1 MEDNEEV
8 TGTEEESP
16 EIEESSEESQEPSL
30 RDTLETAM
38 EEVDATDEGND
49 TSEPE
54 KSTEGADTEPISGE
68 SEGNPD
74 DEQIADSYKAP
85 QSWKPAEREQ
95 WSKIPKELQ
104 HRIKAREAE
113 TDALLRE
120 TSEARNT
127 HQFISQL
134 EQSYAPILAAEG
146 VRDTK
151 TAIKGLFDSV
161 SLLRNGSPQ
170 DKALK
175 MAQFIQH
182 YGVDIEALDSAL
194 VGERPQASPNAEIE
208 HLIEQRLQPVNQLLE
223 RVNSTEQRQRQA
235 VQESANQ
242 EVANFKGEFL
252 SDVRND
258 MPDII
263 DMAAS
268 RGQDM
273 TLQKAYD
280 IAVNLRPDL
289 SEIINKRKQE
299 EAITGKRNHI
309 GKKLN
314 AASSVA
320 GSRGGMAGGAGGG
333 SLRDEIEA
341 AWNEAAS

>member
-1 MEDNEEV
+1 MEVNETEV

-30 RDTLETAM
+30 RDTLENAM
-38 EEVDATDEGND
+38 EEADNDGSTDTEDTAKERGDIKEEEPLPDDNIDKEDADGEKL
-49 TSEPE
+49 E
-54 KSTEGADTEPISGE
+54 KS
-68 SEGNPD
+68 
-74 DEQIADSYKAP
+74 YRAP

-113 TDALLRE
+113 TDTLLRE

-151 TAIKGLFDSV
+151 AAIKGLFDTV

-182 YGVDIEALDSAL
+182 YGIDIEALDSAL

-252 SDVRND
+252 SDVRNG
-258 MPDII
+258 MADII

-268 RGQDM
+268 RNQDM

-280 IAVNLRPDL
+280 IAVSLRPNL
-289 SEIINKRKQE
+289 SDIIAKRKQE
-299 EAITGKRNHI
+299 
-309 GKKLN
+309 
-314 AASSVA
+314 
-320 GSRGGMAGGAGGG
+320 
-333 SLRDEIEA
+333 
-341 AWNEAAS
+341 

>member
-1 MEDNEEV
+1 MEEHEEV
-8 TGTEEESP
+8 TTPEEESP
-16 EIEESSEESQEPSL
+16 EIDESSEESQEPSL
-30 RDTLETAM
+30 RDTLEEAM
-38 EEVDATDEGND
+38 NEVDETDEGND

-68 SEGNPD
+68 SEGNLD

-151 TAIKGLFDSV
+151 TAIKGLFDTV

-194 VGERPQASPNAEIE
+194 VGEQPTPSQNAELE
-208 HLIEQRLQPVNQLLE
+208 QLIDQRLQPVNQLLE
-223 RVNSTEQRQRQA
+223 RVSHSEQQQRQA
-235 VQESANQ
+235 IQAGAEK
-242 EVANFKGEFL
+242 EVSDFKGEFL
-252 SDVRND
+252 SDVRYD
-258 MPDII
+258 MADII
-263 DMAAS
+263 DAAAS

-273 TLQKAYD
+273 PLQKAYD
-280 IAVNLRPDL
+280 IAINLRPDL
-289 SEIINKRKQE
+289 TEIIEKRKQD
-299 EAITGKRNHI
+299 EALTGKRNRI
-309 GKKLN
+309 GSKLN

-341 AWNEAAS
+341 AWNETAS